1 MEWNEF
7 KCILCK
13 KNYKTYKSLWNHN
26 KNYHKKDNPQNL
38 LKSPQNSSKNPQNPH
53 FFEDLSN
60 LNCRHC
66 DKILS
71 RIDNLKR
78 HEGKCKEKDNEKN
91 KILKLESKISEMV
104 DNQKEM
110 LKLIKI
116 HPKTLHK
123 INDIEI

>member
-7 KCILCK
+7 KCKICK
-13 KNYKTYKSLWNHN
+13 KFYKTYKSLWNHN
-26 KNYHKKDNPQNL
+26 KNYHKNDNPQN
-38 LKSPQNSSKNPQNPH
+38 PQKD
-53 FFEDLSN
+53 EDIST

-78 HEGKCKEKDNEKN
+78 HEEKCKEKDNGKN
-91 KILKLESKISEMV
+91 KILELESKISEMF

-116 HPKTLHK
+116 HPK
-123 INDIEI
+123 INNIEI